1 MPTLAALG
9 LDVPETKLLLVN
21 APDSV
26 LAEAGAM
33 TPRPGFASTLQTSR
47 PAPHVAWWPERSLL
61 DAATLS
67 RLAWMLSSVNGEA
80 WIIVDPSEDE
90 LLTAAEVK
98 AALANTA
105 LETTEQRSLST
116 GEVAIRVT
124 ARVGTDS

>member
-1 MPTLAALG
+1 
-9 LDVPETKLLLVN
+9 
-21 APDSV
+21 
-26 LAEAGAM
+26 
-33 TPRPGFASTLQTSR
+33 
-47 PAPHVAWWPERSLL
+47 
-61 DAATLS
+61 
-67 RLAWMLSSVNGEA
+67 MLSSVNGEA

-98 AALANTA
+98 AALTNTA